1 MTPDA
6 EFGYELLVCRYAEL
20 SWHPTDGPRPVI
32 VSRQLGTERRR
43 WDTLVIEVD
52 PDAFAARRAF
62 GDRTIDSDLLHV
74 VRHAPADWAWY
85 RDALPQPGY
94 PWRYVRQAVHRAAG
108 RDLIEKRRR
117 NNRIQL
123 RRKRPYPD
131 WVARIVAIENKPDLD
146 RSAADRLA
154 DQLAHDVETAL
165 ADEVWLATETT
176 GDRVEPALLRE
187 LPVEAGILATDF
199 SAGVHP
205 DSAAVEWYP
214 SGLDRSASSGSVS
227 SGGSSSSSDPGNP
240 DTGDSDDDGVSD
252 NPARDPEQ
260 ETLRLEIAERA
271 YGKGWRS
278 FHETMRPDCRHF
290 ELRREGRGVVPH
302 CAAKGKTPTARECS
316 GSCGSFSP
324 EPPQWRTKSWPID
337 GGPGK
342 GLKRVLG
349 RRRERE
355 REGVEGRG
363 SEREGVE
370 GRGSEREGV
379 DETVPDR

>member
-20 SWHPTDGPRPVI
+20 AWHPSDGARPALVA
-32 VSRQLGTERRR
+32 RQLGTAERR
-43 WDTLVIEVD
+43 WDTVVIEVD
-52 PDAFAARRAF
+52 PAAFAARRAF

-74 VRHAPADWAWY
+74 VRHAPAEWAWY
-85 RDALPQPGY
+85 RDALPHPGY

-131 WVARIVAIENKPDLD
+131 WVERIVAIENKPDLD

-154 DQLAHDVETAL
+154 DQLEHDVEAAL
-165 ADEVWLATETT
+165 ADEAWLATETT
-176 GDRVEPALLRE
+176 GERVEPALLRE
-187 LPVEAGILATDF
+187 MPVEAGILATDF
-199 SAGVHP
+199 SDGVRAEAGDVAWHP
-205 DSAAVEWYP
+205 SDLSPGGAGATDGP
-214 SGLDRSASSGSVS
+214 
-227 SGGSSSSSDPGNP
+227 GGSGESSDRAGSR
-240 DTGDSDDDGVSD
+240 T
-252 NPARDPEQ
+252 PET

-278 FHETMRPDCRHF
+278 YHETMRPDCRHF
-290 ELRREGRGVVPH
+290 ELRREGRSLVPH
-302 CAAKGKTPTARECS
+302 CATKEKVPTARECS
-316 GSCGSFSP
+316 GSCPSFSP
-324 EPPQWRTKSWPID
+324 EPPQWRTKGWPIQ

-342 GLKRVLG
+342 GVTRLLA

-355 REGVEGRG
+355 REA
-363 SEREGVE
+363 
-370 GRGSEREGV
+370 V
-379 DETVPDR
+379 DAFE